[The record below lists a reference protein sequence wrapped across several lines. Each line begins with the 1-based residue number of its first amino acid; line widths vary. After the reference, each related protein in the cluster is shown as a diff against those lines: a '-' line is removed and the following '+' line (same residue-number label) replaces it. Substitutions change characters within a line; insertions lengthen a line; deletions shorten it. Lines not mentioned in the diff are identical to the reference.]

1 VKTDRRMGWLLF
13 VLCLILVPIVFR
25 NNSYFLIILI
35 LCGINVIMASSV
47 RTIASVGQICMGSM
61 AFSGVGAY
69 TSAILTLKA
78 GLPFWVAFPC
88 AGLACLIV
96 AAVIA
101 FPFVRVTGVYF
112 AMLTLFLGEVVRLI
126 IVEWDSLTGGVTGLS
141 GIPPVGPLDL
151 FGLTVDFGNL
161 LPYCYLVFAV
171 MLVTLF
177 ILYRIDRSFLATT
190 LAAIEGDED
199 VSESIG
205 IHVIK
210 YKMIAFC
217 IGSFFFGLAGSL
229 LAHYM
234 RLLNADTFS
243 LFGSIYVLIYMV
255 VGGRKKFAGP
265 AVGAIVLTLVPEM
278 SRVLKQYQ
286 PLIFVAVLFFVLY
299 VMRGGLAEIPDKIR
313 SYYQR
318 MRARRIDEDKAR
330 EERPPKGVP
339 HA

>member
-1 VKTDRRMGWLLF
+1 MKPDRRMAWALF
-13 VLCLILVPIVFR
+13 VLCIILVPIIFR
-25 NNSYFLIILI
+25 NNTYLLIVLI

-47 RTIASVGQICMGSM
+47 RTIASVGQMCMGSM
-61 AFSGVGAY
+61 AFSGIGAY

-78 GLPFWVAFPC
+78 GFPFWLALPC
-88 AGLACLIV
+88 AGVFTMAI

-112 AMLTLFLGEVVRLI
+112 AMLTMFFGEVVRLI
-126 IVEWDSLTGGVTGLS
+126 IIEWNSLTGGVTGLT
-141 GIPPVGPLDL
+141 GIPSAGSFSLAR
-151 FGLTVDFGNL
+151 LTVDFGQL
-161 LPYCYLVFAV
+161 LPYCYLVLAV
-171 MLVTLF
+171 MLFTLVV
-177 ILYRIDRSFLATT
+177 LYRIDRSFLGTT

-199 VSESIG
+199 VSESLG
-205 IHVIK
+205 INVIK

-243 LFGSIYVLIYMV
+243 LFASLYVLIYMV
-255 VGGRKKFAGP
+255 AGGRRKFAGP
-265 AVGAIVLTLVPEM
+265 VVGAVVLTIVPEM

-299 VMRGGLAEIPDKIR
+299 F
-313 SYYQR
+313 
-318 MRARRIDEDKAR
+318 MRAGLIELPGKVRSRLKKTGVEKGGGRRAV
-330 EERPPKGVP
+330 KGE
-339 HA
+339 ASRA